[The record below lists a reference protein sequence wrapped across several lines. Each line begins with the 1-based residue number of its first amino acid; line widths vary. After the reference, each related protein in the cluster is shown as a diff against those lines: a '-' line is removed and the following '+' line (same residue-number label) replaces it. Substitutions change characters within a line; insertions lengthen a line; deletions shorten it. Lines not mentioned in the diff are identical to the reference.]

1 MVTGP
6 AAIFLTTTAV
16 DVDEELLSRCLVLTV
31 DEGRAQTR
39 AIHGRQRA
47 AQTLDGLLASTEAD
61 MTRKLHQDAQRLIEP
76 LAVVNPH
83 AGSLTFADATVR
95 TRRDHVKYLTLIA
108 AITLL
113 HQHQRQVKTVT
124 RSGRVIRYVETT
136 PADIE
141 LADKLA
147 DEVLSRSLD
156 ELPPG
161 TRKLLDALLGY
172 VSKRCEAERL
182 DRDLVRFTRRQLRE
196 ALPLGDTQLK
206 VHLARLADY
215 ELVIPHRAES
225 GGYCYELAWQPS
237 ADGSGDAVTTSDRS
251 GSQGLRSA
259 PGRPLVGGWSAPGR
273 PASAGLNGQASSR
286 FVPARGGDHA
296 ESTDPGTGNR
306 CVIAAS
312 GGAR

>member
-1 MVTGP
+1 M
-6 AAIFLTTTAV
+6 
-16 DVDEELLSRCLVLTV
+16 LTV

-113 HQHQRQVKTVT
+113 HQHQRQVN
-124 RSGRVIRYVETT
+124 
-136 PADIE
+136 DIE